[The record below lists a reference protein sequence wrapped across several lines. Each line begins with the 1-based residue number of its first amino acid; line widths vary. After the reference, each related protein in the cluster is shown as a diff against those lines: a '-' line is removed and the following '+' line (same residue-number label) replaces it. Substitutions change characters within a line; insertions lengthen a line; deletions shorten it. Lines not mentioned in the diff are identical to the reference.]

1 MHLGAR
7 EQGRV
12 WGGPAEHPELTGWN
26 GLWSSLADLVLAGQV
41 GRPRR
46 RADGNQLENP
56 YFIIFFQPHW

>member
-7 EQGRV
+7 EQGRM
-12 WGGPAEHPELTGWN
+12 WGGPADRPELTCWN

-46 RADGNQLENP
+46 RADGN
-56 YFIIFFQPHW
+56 